1 MISFSV
7 IMPTYNQKGFIRN
20 AIRSLFA
27 QTYKQWELIIV
38 DDGCTDGTKEFISD
52 YLSDSRVTYLQNEK
66 NEGIGYAINRALD
79 VARYDYIA
87 YLPSDDFYFSNHLE
101 VMKDMFKKD
110 STCVL
115 VYTQMKSELQ
125 DSLLDKSNEAVNGL
139 VLFQS
144 LQMVQTAH
152 KKTLDR
158 WVEREEYESE
168 DLYKVYWYKLT
179 KRGQFA
185 YANEKTCNWTI
196 QGHQRHKIISERYGG
211 NINRFRSF
219 YKVETPIRLKV
230 SRNKFVDEYKQ
241 FEEFRNPVVHSPDGL
256 KILIVGELSYNPER
270 IYALEEAGHRLYGL
284 WTQNPRFSFTNV
296 GHLPFGNVEDLN
308 PDDWESE
315 IKRIKPDIIYGLL
328 NFAAVS
334 FAHEVLKKCRDIPF
348 VWHFKEGPFLCLE
361 HGLWEQLTDLF
372 TLSDGV
378 IYLNKVAMKWYDQYF
393 PRNDNYMILD
403 GDLPKKNIFGD
414 DFSMKLSRKDEEIH
428 TVVAGRMVGMDMD
441 LLEVLAHNKIHVHL
455 YTESYE
461 ECISAFITDV
471 KKKMGSYFHQHKHCT
486 AQYWTHEF
494 SQYDAGWLHC
504 IESCNHG
511 DYSKMGWN
519 DLNIPARVST
529 MMAAGVP
536 CIELDNSE
544 HIVAMQDSLKDIECG
559 LFFKEID
566 DLIQKLQDKDRLTQ
580 LQNNVLKH
588 RLAFSF
594 DEHVPE
600 LINFFRKVISNK
612 ASK

>member
-38 DDGCTDGTKEFISD
+38 DDGCTDGTKEFICD
-52 YLSDSRVTYLQNEK
+52 YLTDPRVTYLRNDK

-101 VMKDMFKKD
+101 VMKDMFKKE

-125 DSLLDKSNEAVNGL
+125 DSLLDRSNEAVNGL

-144 LQMVQTAH
+144 LQLVQTSH
-152 KKTLDR
+152 KKTIDR

-168 DLYKVYWYKLT
+168 DLYKLYWYKLT
-179 KRGQFA
+179 QRGQFA
-185 YANEKTCNWTI
+185 YAKANTCNWTI
-196 QGHQRHKIISERYGG
+196 HEHQRHKIISERFGG
-211 NINRFRSF
+211 NINRLRSY
-219 YKVETPIRLKV
+219 YKIVKPIRLKV
-230 SRNKFVDEYKQ
+230 SQNKFIDEYKQ
-241 FEEFRNPVVHSPDGL
+241 FEHYRKEKVRSHDGL

-270 IYALEEAGHRLYGL
+270 IYALEEAGHKLYGL
-284 WTQNPRFSFTNV
+284 WTPSPRFSFTNV
-296 GHLPFGNVEDLN
+296 GPLPFGNVEDLD
-308 PDDWESE
+308 PDDWENE
-315 IKRIKPDIIYGLL
+315 IKRVKPDIIYGML

-334 FAHEVLKKCRDIPF
+334 FVHKVLMKCMDIPF
-348 VWHFKEGPFLCLE
+348 VWHFKEGPFLCFE
-361 HGLWEQLTDLF
+361 HGLWGQLTDLF
-372 TLSDGV
+372 SLSDGV
-378 IYLNKVAMKWYDQYF
+378 IYLNRVAKKWYDQYF
-393 PRNDNYMILD
+393 PCKKYYMFLD
-403 GDLPKKNIFGD
+403 GDLPKKDVFGN
-414 DFSMKLSRKDEEIH
+414 DFSEKLSSKDGEVH
-428 TVVAGRMVGMDMD
+428 TVVSGRMVGMDLD
-441 LLEVLAHNKIHVHL
+441 LLEGLAQNRIHIHL

-461 ECISAFITDV
+461 DCIRAYIADV
-471 KKKMGSYFHQHKHCT
+471 KKKMGKYFHQHTHCN
-486 AQYWTHEF
+486 AHHWTEEY

-504 IESCNHG
+504 IESSNYG

-529 MMAAGVP
+529 MMAAGLP

-544 HIVAMQDSLKDIECG
+544 HIVAMQDCLREIDCG
-559 LFFKEID
+559 LFFRD
-566 DLIQKLQDKDRLTQ
+566 LNDLIEKLHDKDGLTRI
-580 LQNNVLKH
+580 QNNVFQH
-588 RLAFSF
+588 RLEFSF

-600 LINFFRKVISNK
+600 LICFFKKVISKKNK
-612 ASK
+612 K